1 MNATFVRFVARI
13 LVVCSAALPL
23 QASAGLIGTDPALT
37 AAQASAARSS
47 VSAFVSRAE
56 VAKRL
61 QALGVSREAA
71 LARVA
76 ALTDAEAAQ
85 LAARIDE
92 QPAGGFWPLL
102 LVAIFLVWRFNFSD
116 QAKAEEKA
124 PKK

>member
-13 LVVCSAALPL
+13 LVVCCAALPL
-23 QASAGLIGTDPALT
+23 QAGAGMIGTDQALS
-37 AAQASAARSS
+37 AAQAQAARASL
-47 VSAFVSRAE
+47 SAFASRAD
-56 VAKRL
+56 VAERL
-61 QALGVSREAA
+61 QAMGVSREAA

-116 QAKAEEKA
+116 QSKGEEKA